1 MFVTLL
7 MNKWPCSFLYSQHRL
22 FPNKNLIVERL
33 RRRGAAEG
41 CSDFF
46 SFFLFSPIIVSD
58 MRSLLFTA
66 VIALKWRV
74 GVWNGTSKVSRT
86 VCLILQSE
94 SSCHMWITKQSVA
107 LLWKPFSF
115 VSNHNSVCCNLKKK
129 KRKKSHFILPTVP
142 IRPFVPVKRS
152 VSPSYIKC
160 FNGFIEGVWPRH
172 PCRLNYLLL
181 SCIEILNCK

>member
-46 SFFLFSPIIVSD
+46 FFFVLTNYRIRHAKPFIHSCNRTEIASWRLKRNIEGIV
-58 MRSLLFTA
+58 LC
-66 VIALKWRV
+66 
-74 GVWNGTSKVSRT
+74 T

-129 KRKKSHFILPTVP
+129 KKRNPIL
-142 IRPFVPVKRS
+142 F
-152 VSPSYIKC
+152 
-160 FNGFIEGVWPRH
+160 
-172 PCRLNYLLL
+172 CRLSQYGHLCLSNVPSVHRISSVLMALLKEYGQDIHADWIIYFYLVL
-181 SCIEILNCK
+181 KF